1 MADSTTVVIATYPTR
16 SAADVARGVLKS
28 EEIDAHIVT
37 DDAGGLH
44 PELAMNQGVN
54 LVVRESQARQAKA
67 ILDLDAVSSSASEP
81 RHGQQTKFIA
91 GIVTFMVL
99 AAVVISVV
107 QSF

>member
-1 MADSTTVVIATYPTR
+1 MESTTVIATYPNR
-16 SAADVARGVLKS
+16 SAADIARGVL
-28 EEIDAHIVT
+28 EAEGIDAHIVT

-54 LVVRESQARQAKA
+54 LVVRESEVRHARS
-67 ILDLDAVSSSASEP
+67 ILGLDEVSTSGSKP
-81 RHGQQTKFIA
+81 RHGRRTKFIA
-91 GIVTFMVL
+91 GALAFMVL